1 MDNRGV
7 RAKRT
12 VSLSWK
18 LTLSFVVFGLVI
30 AYAAF
35 VFFSAAVLRNTLR
48 GASELLRLSMKNQN
62 ERSALLEDPQKWV
75 ASLKN
80 TLSPL
85 FPVEEVRLYQIR
97 ADSRWEYLSS
107 TDRGLVR
114 PEDTKTLA
122 ALRQAGSQ
130 LTLVHGLPV
139 FSGTLRIPAYIRL
152 PDTPWVLEVTVDV
165 EGPERFLL
173 RYGNEVLLYT
183 LLLCAL
189 SLLLGRFLALHFIRP
204 LRALTTTAER
214 YAAGK
219 EVSFIR
225 DRRDEIGILSRTL
238 NQMALDMEEQKRQV
252 HNRLATMEA
261 MNKID
266 KTVLL
271 ARGRSELLM
280 AVIHEVHGSCHSH
293 GAALLRRDSAQ
304 GGWIVEA
311 LTGSSSAE
319 GAFISDA
326 LIDDETTVNLS
337 RFYEGSLG
345 GAGKSFRGIAL
356 DVLEMEGGHLAS
368 VPLSSDGRYLGAL
381 VIVWSEDRPLDN
393 LQKQSVQMLADQVA
407 VALQSIL
414 TREEKEENFIGIL
427 RALTRAIDAK
437 SQWTLGHSERVADT
451 AILLG
456 QRLLMEEEELR
467 LLRIA
472 AILHDVGKI
481 GINETIL
488 DKPGKL
494 EPLEYE
500 TMRKHPQVGAEILQG
515 IRSFEPIV
523 PAVRSHHERWDGQGY
538 PEGLAGEAIPLWA
551 RIIAV
556 ADVWDAITDDRPYRL
571 AFEES
576 EALAFMEQQGGRM
589 FDPRLIRIFRE
600 LGLRS
605 RSASKVSLPPP

>member
-1 MDNRGV
+1 
-7 RAKRT
+7 
-12 VSLSWK
+12 
-18 LTLSFVVFGLVI
+18 VVFGLVI

-35 VFFSAAVLRNTLR
+35 VFFSAAVLRNTLW
-48 GASELLRLSMKNQN
+48 GASELLRLSTGNQD
-62 ERSALLEDPQKWV
+62 ERSALLADPQKWL
-75 ASLKN
+75 ASVKG
-80 TLSPL
+80 TLSTL
-85 FPVEEVRLYQIR
+85 FPVEEVRLYLQR
-97 ADSRWEYLSS
+97 SDSQWEYLSS
-107 TDRGLVR
+107 TDRGLVGA
-114 PEDTKTLA
+114 EDTKTLT
-122 ALRQAGSQ
+122 ALRRAGPR

-139 FSGTLRIPAYIRL
+139 FGGTLWIPAYIRL
-152 PDTPWVLEVTVDV
+152 PDTPWVLEITVDV
-165 EGPERFLL
+165 EGPERFLT
-173 RYGNEVLLYT
+173 RYGNEVLFYT
-183 LLLCAL
+183 LLLCIL

-204 LRALTTTAER
+204 LRALSATAER
-214 YAAGK
+214 YAAGD

-238 NQMALDMEEQKRQV
+238 NQMALALEEQKREV
-252 HNRLATMEA
+252 HNRLAAMES

-266 KTVLL
+266 KAVLL
-271 ARGRSELLM
+271 ARGRSELLKT
-280 AVIHEVHGSCHSH
+280 VIDEVHGSCHSH
-293 GAALLRRDSAQ
+293 AAALFRRDSAQ

-311 LTGSSSAE
+311 LTGSLGAE

-337 RFYEGSLG
+337 RFYEGSIG
-345 GAGKSFRGIAL
+345 FAGRSFRGIAQ
-356 DVLEMEGGHLAS
+356 DVLELKSGRLS
-368 VPLSSDGRYLGAL
+368 SIPLSSEGRYFGAL
-381 VIVWSEDRPLDN
+381 LIAWSEDRPLEN
-393 LQKQSVQMLADQVA
+393 QQKQSVMMLADQVA

-451 AILLG
+451 AIRLG
-456 QRLLMEEEELR
+456 QRLLMEDEELR

-494 EPLEYE
+494 DSLEFE

-515 IRSFEPIV
+515 IRSFESIV
-523 PAVRSHHERWDGQGY
+523 PAVRHHHERWDGQGY

-571 AFEES
+571 AFAEA
-576 EALAFMEQQGGRM
+576 EALAFMEQQAGRM
-589 FDPRLIRIFRE
+589 FDPRLVRIFRE
-600 LGLRS
+600 LGIHS
-605 RSASKVSLPPP
+605 RPASILGATLS